1 MDEVMKRRLI
11 GAVVIVGVAVIV
23 LPMFLGG
30 HRATRQTGQTGSEPS
45 TSQGRDV
52 KTVTIPLN
60 GSEQQHGGQSTP
72 SQAPQPS
79 ASAAPPAPT
88 ASPDTGNTGG
98 AVQTQQAAQ
107 TSPQPAGPSASQSA
121 GETAKPAK
129 PASKPSPQPASTQT
143 QQSKSGGATAG
154 NGNWGVQVGS
164 FSDAGNAQALASKL
178 QAQGFSAFVASAQVG
193 SQTYHRVRVGPVQT
207 KNDAAKLGQR
217 VESVVGHG
225 VQVVPVQ

>member
-30 HRATRQTGQTGSEPS
+30 HHVPRQTGRTGSES
-45 TSQGRDV
+45 TASQRSDV

-60 GSEQQHGGQSTP
+60 GPAQQHGGQSAP
-72 SQAPQPS
+72 SQAPQQS

-88 ASPDTGNTGG
+88 ASPGAGNAGG
-98 AVQTQQAAQ
+98 DVQTQQ
-107 TSPQPAGPSASQSA
+107 PQHTPPEPASVSAPQGA
-121 GETAKPAK
+121 GGTAKPPTK
-129 PASKPSPQPASTQT
+129 PRPQPASPRT
-143 QQSKSGGATAG
+143 QQAKSSGSAPG

-193 SQTYHRVRVGPVQT
+193 SHTYHRVRVGPVQT
-207 KNDAAKLGQR
+207 KDDAAKLGQR
-217 VESVVGHG
+217 VEGVVGHG